1 MSATPPKSGS
11 KSKSPSVPKTN
22 TPPKHV
28 SKNATYYDRNFF
40 PTESIKS
47 IPKTKRVYL
56 ISDVNFN
63 SGKVKQVYSK
73 DALIKTLNQSR
84 KFGKNTARSATG
96 KQFGFRTIV
105 PITTSPKRFQ
115 KLVSH
120 LSDLPFAQASGRVK
134 QQNAVL
140 GHFGVNTGKDWFE
153 MRNISNEDKIRWPK
167 HYGTYSWHK
176 TNFYKVYDLIRDGKI
191 TTIQQIDDINYAFFN
206 LEYGHKNPVKLIY
219 KVLDGTI
226 DTEQIRTLDGIRR
239 WIYGKKV
246 GPQKDKIN
254 RFLERKVIQGKLT
267 DSIAN
272 KLTNG
277 PREKNKIVSYIKR
290 LFQKK

>member
-11 KSKSPSVPKTN
+11 KSKSN

-28 SKNATYYDRNFF
+28 SKNATYFDRNFF
-40 PTESIKS
+40 PTGSIKN

-73 DALIKTLNQSR
+73 DALMKSLGT
-84 KFGKNTARSATG
+84 KMFARSATG
-96 KQFGFRTIV
+96 KKFQFGNAI

-120 LSDLPFAQASGRVK
+120 LSDLPFAQGAFK
-134 QQNAVL
+134 LKKELAVL
-140 GHFGVNTGKDWFE
+140 GYFDDNTGEDWFKI
-153 MRNISNEDKIRWPK
+153 RNISNEDKIRWPK

-206 LEYGHKNPVKLIY
+206 MEYGHKNPVKLIY

-226 DTEQIRTLDGIRR
+226 DTQQIKYYAAIRK
-239 WIYGKKV
+239 WIYGKYV

-254 RFLERKVIQGKLT
+254 RFLERKVLNGELT
-267 DSIAN
+267 KEVAYKI
-272 KLTNG
+272 
-277 PREKNKIVSYIKR
+277 KNTPENQRLVPVIKK

>member
-1 MSATPPKSGS
+1 MSATPPKS
-11 KSKSPSVPKTN
+11 N

-40 PTESIKS
+40 PAESIKS

-63 SGKVKQVYSK
+63 KGKVKQVYSK
-73 DALIKTLNQSR
+73 DALVKSIRQAR
-84 KFGKNTARSATG
+84 KFGKNTARSAIG
-96 KQFGFRTIV
+96 KPFGFRNAI

-120 LSDLPFAQASGRVK
+120 LSDLPFAQASGRVDP
-134 QQNAVL
+134 QNAVL
-140 GHFGVNTGKDWFE
+140 GYFGANIGKDWFK
-153 MRNISNEDKIRWPK
+153 MAGISNEDKIRWPK

-206 LEYGHKNPVKLIY
+206 MEYGHKNPVKLIY
-219 KVLDGTI
+219 KVLDGTLKR
-226 DTEQIRTLDGIRR
+226 EQVGYLDNIRR
-239 WIYGKKV
+239 WIYGKRV

-254 RFLERKVIQGKLT
+254 RFLERKVLNGELT
-267 DSIAN
+267 RDKA
-272 KLTNG
+272 K
-277 PREKNKIVSYIKR
+277 KIVKVEEKIKVVSVTKS

>member
-1 MSATPPKSGS
+1 MSATPPKS
-11 KSKSPSVPKTN
+11 N

-40 PTESIKS
+40 PAESIKS

-63 SGKVKQVYSK
+63 KGKVKQVYSK
-73 DALIKTLNQSR
+73 DALAKSLRQS
-84 KFGKNTARSATG
+84 KKIGSIYSRSATG
-96 KQFGFRTIV
+96 TKFQFGHIIPV
-105 PITTSPKRFQ
+105 TTSPKRFQ

-120 LSDLPFAQASGRVK
+120 LSDLPFAQTSGRVK
-134 QQNAVL
+134 PQDAVL
-140 GHFGVNTGKDWFE
+140 GYFGVDTGDDWFK
-153 MRNISNEDKIRWPK
+153 MRKISNDDKIRWPK
-167 HYGTYSWHK
+167 HYGTHSWHK

-206 LEYGHKNPVKLIY
+206 LEYGHKNQIKLIY

-226 DTEQIRTLDGIRR
+226 QREQVRYLSAIRK

-246 GPQKDKIN
+246 GPQRDKIN
-254 RFLERKVIQGKLT
+254 RFLERKVLNGELT
-267 DSIAN
+267 RDKAKKIVN
-272 KLTNG
+272 VEDK
-277 PREKNKIVSYIKR
+277 EKIVSVAKSVFR
-290 LFQKK
+290 KK

>member
-1 MSATPPKSGS
+1 MSATPPKS
-11 KSKSPSVPKTN
+11 N

-28 SKNATYYDRNFF
+28 SKNATYFDRNFF

-63 SGKVKQVYSK
+63 KGKVKQVYSK
-73 DALIKTLNQSR
+73 DALMKSLGTKQ
-84 KFGKNTARSATG
+84 FARSATG
-96 KQFGFRTIV
+96 KKFQFGNAI

-120 LSDLPFAQASGRVK
+120 LSTLPFAQASGSVK
-134 QQNAVL
+134 PEDAVL
-140 GHFGVNTGKDWFE
+140 GYFGANTGKDWFK
-153 MRNISNEDKIRWPK
+153 MRKISDEDKIRWPK
-167 HYGTYSWHK
+167 HYGTYSWHQ

-206 LEYGHKNPVKLIY
+206 MEYGHKNQIKLIY

-226 DTEQIRTLDGIRR
+226 QREQVGYLDNIRR
-239 WIYGKKV
+239 WIYGKRV

-254 RFLERKVIQGKLT
+254 RFLERKVLNGELT
-267 DSIAN
+267 RDKA
-272 KLTNG
+272 K
-277 PREKNKIVSYIKR
+277 KIVKVEDKEKVVSVTKS
-290 LFQKK
+290 LFRKK